1 MLHMKEEMLQMKDE
15 IIVKDKAYEAVD
27 VSSVEAIS
35 PRGFDQDTADTG
47 LSPRRGDRK
56 AHRDHQHRHRVAEAD
71 FDTQQRNINGSSG
84 GTGSSQDTF
93 DSEGKP
99 RRLRLASEDEDEDGN
114 EVQFDV
120 SAIMVDREIPG
131 GPKPTWERVYE
142 VLYQSNTP
150 SGQKLALMLLVLV
163 SLSVVC
169 GTFVYASW
177 RKDRC

>member
-1 MLHMKEEMLQMKDE
+1 MLHMKEEMLHMKDE
-15 IIVKDKAYEAVD
+15 IIGKDKAYEAVE
-27 VSSVEAIS
+27 VSSVGGIS
-35 PRGFDQDTADTG
+35 PRGFDQDTPDTG

-56 AHRDHQHRHRVAEAD
+56 AHREQQHRHRVAEAD
-71 FDTQQRNINGSSG
+71 FDPQRRNSSG
-84 GTGSSQDTF
+84 GATGSAPDTF

-99 RRLRLASEDEDEDGN
+99 RRLRLASEDEDEDSDD
-114 EVQFDV
+114 VQFDV

-169 GTFVYASW
+169 GTFVYTS
-177 RKDRC
+177 